1 MNAGFETN
9 VDGYK
14 KEIEEFGNCFGSDE
28 FKEGT
33 SAFMEKRKA
42 NF

>member
-1 MNAGFETN
+1 MKF
-9 VDGYK
+9 GYQ

-28 FKEGT
+28 FIEGT
-33 SAFMEKRKA
+33 NAFMEKRKP